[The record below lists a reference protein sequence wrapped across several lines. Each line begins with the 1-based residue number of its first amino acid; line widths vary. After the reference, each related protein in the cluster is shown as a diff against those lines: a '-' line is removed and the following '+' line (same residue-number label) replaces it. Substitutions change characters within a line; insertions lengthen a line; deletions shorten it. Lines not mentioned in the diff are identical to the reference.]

1 MFFIPMMW
9 TLVAPQIA
17 KNTAAMLKSL
27 EELEKRLQEI
37 EKRLRDRE

>member
-1 MFFIPMMW
+1 MMW

-17 KNTAAMLKSL
+17 KNIAAMLKSL
-27 EELEKRLQEI
+27 EEI